1 MDLTWKDYHKNGLL
15 VEDLGFREAVKA
27 FREQMLSVFD
37 VAATHYGV
45 GPIRC
50 DEDLIGLY
58 RSDYRFIWEQAHKML
73 QVLPVQNR
81 FASDSNLLELLQKIG
96 VKFPAFTAPHEMRC
110 DMPNDTEFGRCSIHQ
125 DGVYAR
131 GSLNSVTA
139 WIPLQDVVPENG
151 CLRVVPKTHTYGLFP
166 NRGGVITDFPEEDF
180 IHLPMKAGDVLLFS
194 HFTVHRSGKN
204 IDENCVRMSIQI
216 RYTDL
221 MDKNFIHRGYPF
233 PHEHLFKG
241 YIRKDDYPE
250 YYCDYERYY
259 IDRNSASSS
268 LEGS

>member
-96 VKFPAFTAPHEMRC
+96 VKFQHSQHPMRC
-110 DMPNDTEFGRCSIHQ
+110 VVICRMT
-125 DGVYAR
+125 
-131 GSLNSVTA
+131 LNLVA
-139 WIPLQDVVPENG
+139 
-151 CLRVVPKTHTYGLFP
+151 
-166 NRGGVITDFPEEDF
+166 
-180 IHLPMKAGDVLLFS
+180 VLYIKMECML
-194 HFTVHRSGKN
+194 
-204 IDENCVRMSIQI
+204 EVR
-216 RYTDL
+216 
-221 MDKNFIHRGYPF
+221 
-233 PHEHLFKG
+233 
-241 YIRKDDYPE
+241 
-250 YYCDYERYY
+250 
-259 IDRNSASSS
+259 
-268 LEGS
+268 